1 MNSMYDQRFRDIILL
16 SVGFLGA
23 LWFFMDINNHW
34 APSVLDMSIS
44 DERIIEK
51 ADSIFLS
58 WDYQPV
64 SYGANTK
71 LVSSDFIVDSLQ
83 KQFGTSDFINQ
94 FRNGEKEKL
103 PLYKRSVSWHDG
115 NELQNEKMSMELAK
129 NGELVSFR
137 IAPEIINAQ
146 TPFNRNLL
154 IKALES
160 DFESASIATLDTV
173 VSGLVDYQHNREV
186 SSNYRSMR
194 EVFSR
199 RQVGEGGSG
208 LSGYLSSSN
217 IWNAAEYYI
226 KKSYW
231 KRFTFKRDSLS
242 FDDQN
247 GYKVVKAFFVSKDT
261 VMGVSPGLEVEV
273 LPAGSLHRMK
283 PTYPNLEGKSSGR
296 SLFVS
301 FIETGFMIGVLS
313 FAVWLL
319 IIFYLRI
326 KAKAIDMSPALV
338 VALLAG
344 FMVSGMIAL
353 EMFNSVAFDTNQ
365 IFSVLFSVGIFGA
378 ISSAGFFLLTSVSD
392 SITRQYWP
400 SKLTTWDLVRRGMF
414 KNKPVGWSVLRG
426 LGISGVLIGVYMV
439 FLEFVPGTYLD
450 STIEFDTSAYM
461 FGSIANLLKALLES
475 LIIIVPLFLIVT
487 NQLTGVTNKKWL
499 VPVISG
505 LCFALL
511 APLDF
516 EVNPAINAI
525 ILNLILGIILG
536 LFYIAFD
543 FVSLSL
549 AFFIFLNLLF
559 TKKGWVIDSSPDA
572 SLFYV
577 FIVVLS
583 GLIVVSI
590 MFIYRGNETN
600 ELPDYVPDYLEDL
613 AKEQRVRQ
621 ELDIARTVQKTFL
634 PNITP
639 DIEGFDA
646 AALCDPAL
654 DTGGDYYD
662 IIRIDEHRTA
672 VAIGDVSGKGI
683 RAAFYMTFAKG
694 VIHSLCSILDS
705 PKTLMVQ
712 ANRLFNEN
720 ATRGTF
726 ISMIYGVLD
735 SREKAFTYVR
745 AGHNPILHKKASGET
760 AWLQPKGVAIGM
772 TKGDS
777 FEKACEEV
785 TVQLQQGDVLVLYTD
800 GVTEAQNKDGEFYG
814 EDRLVKLLEK
824 ENTESSI
831 ELRNLIANDVRSFF
845 GEETQYDDMT
855 LVVIKA

>member
-1 MNSMYDQRFRDIILL
+1 
-16 SVGFLGA
+16 
-23 LWFFMDINNHW
+23 MDIGNHW
-34 APSVLDMSIS
+34 VPSVMDMSIS

-51 ADSIFLS
+51 ADSTFLS

-64 SYGANTK
+64 SYSTNSRV
-71 LVSSDFIVDSLQ
+71 VSSGFMVDSLQ
-83 KQFGTSDFINQ
+83 RKYGASNFLNQ
-94 FRNGEKEKL
+94 FRNNKDLAL
-103 PLYKRSVSWHDG
+103 PLYKRFVTWHDG
-115 NELQNEKMSMELAK
+115 NEFEDSRMSMELTK
-129 NGELVSFR
+129 NGELVSFKVD
-137 IAPEIINAQ
+137 PEIVNAQ

-154 IKALES
+154 IKALRS
-160 DFESASIATLDTV
+160 DFESAAIATLDTV
-173 VSGLVDYQHNREV
+173 VSGLVDYQHNRES

-194 EVFSR
+194 GVFDR
-199 RQVGEGGSG
+199 RLIGEGDSG

-226 KKSYW
+226 GKSYW
-231 KRFTFKRDSLS
+231 KRFSFNRDSLS

-247 GYKVVKAFFVSKDT
+247 GYKVVKAFLTSRDT
-261 VMGVSPGLEVEV
+261 VMGVSPGLEIEI
-273 LPAGSLHRMK
+273 LPAGSLHLMN
-283 PTYPNLEGKSSGR
+283 PIYPDLKAQSNSG
-296 SLFVS
+296 SIFVS
-301 FIETGFMIGVLS
+301 FIETGFMIGILG

-353 EMFNSVAFDTNQ
+353 EMFNGIGFETNQ
-365 IFSVLFSVGIFGA
+365 IFSVLFTVGIVGA
-378 ISSAGFFLLTSVSD
+378 LSSAGFFLLTSVSD

-400 SKLTTWDLVRRGMF
+400 SKLKTWDLVRRGMF
-414 KNKPVGWSVLRG
+414 KNKPVGWSILRG

-439 FLEFVPGTYLD
+439 FVEFVPGTYLD

-475 LIIIVPLFLIVT
+475 LIIIVPLFLIIT
-487 NQLTGVTNKKWL
+487 NQLAGVTNKKWL

-505 LCFALL
+505 LCFVLL
-511 APLDF
+511 EPLDF
-516 EVNPAINAI
+516 DVNPVINAFA
-525 ILNLILGIILG
+525 LNLILGVVLG

-549 AFFIFLNLLF
+549 AFFLFLNFLF
-559 TKKGWVIDSSPDA
+559 TKKGWIIESSPDA

-577 FIVVLS
+577 FVMVLL
-583 GLIVVSI
+583 GLTGASI
-590 MFIYRGNETN
+590 IFIYRGDETDT
-600 ELPDYVPDYLEDL
+600 LPDYVPDYLEDL
-613 AKEQRVRQ
+613 AKEQRVQQ

-634 PNITP
+634 PNTTP
-639 DIEGFDA
+639 DIEGFDT
-646 AALCDPAL
+646 AALCDPAM

-662 IIRIDEHRTA
+662 IICIDEHRAA

-694 VIHSLCSILDS
+694 VIHSLCTILDS
-705 PKTLMVQ
+705 PKALMVQ

-735 SREKAFTYVR
+735 SRDKTFTYVR
-745 AGHNPILHKKASGET
+745 AGHNPMLYKKASGKTE
-760 AWLQPKGVAIGM
+760 WPQPKGVAIGM
-772 TKGDS
+772 TKGDA

-785 TVQLQQGDVLVLYTD
+785 TVQLQEGDVLILYTD
-800 GVTEAQNKDGEFYG
+800 GVTEAQNKEGEFYG
-814 EDRLVKLLEK
+814 EDRLVKLLKKEK
-824 ENTESSI
+824 TESSV